1 MTRRTF
7 VLPSGPMQRSAGQFL
22 RLNHFQEVMAHWE
35 AAHPY
40 NAGQVVRLDGRVDI
54 PLLRAAIQTA
64 CEDAGVGTLV
74 LHDDRRRYRYDRAG
88 RIPLEEIAPDDFHAD
103 ALRRA
108 LTESL
113 NARFP
118 EGPHHPIRWSILV
131 DRGSDSYFLIAVWRH
146 LAADEMSVR
155 LLLRRVLNQYY
166 GTRHPEDARPFMMLP
181 PLPARASGFVHRCV
195 SQIAA
200 LARAMWLSRAVRR
213 VYRFRE
219 ARVHGEGTHI
229 HLASLPSGLAGRLET
244 WCRAHRVTPN
254 DLLLAV
260 LGKVLAKTTA
270 QARAQTY
277 KRSLGLATAACLRR
291 AAPQA
296 PADSFSVVLGYW
308 VTLLHRPDAELG
320 TLLGQ
325 VAVQTRAE
333 KGARRSALSPWGF
346 MLPALICRWSPFQ
359 HNGRWYERMYRLS
372 GGVSNV
378 RASTGWFGDAGRH
391 IREYFL
397 VSPPGPAVPL
407 VVASATLGD
416 TINLCLVARDAAL
429 SAAEAGTLLAQL
441 CAELSAIPTQD
452 LPVA

>member
-1 MTRRTF
+1 M
-7 VLPSGPMQRSAGQFL
+7 SRSAGEFA

-35 AAHPY
+35 AVHPY
-40 NAGQVVRLDGRVDI
+40 NAGQVVRLNGRVDI

-74 LHDDRRRYRYDRAG
+74 LHDDRRRYRYDRADQ
-88 RIPLEEIAPDDFHAD
+88 IALEEIAPAEFPAD
-103 ALRRA
+103 ALERM

-118 EGPHHPIRWSILV
+118 EGPHHPIRWSILE

-166 GTRHPEDARPFMMLP
+166 GTRHPEDARPFTMLS
-181 PLPARASGFVHRCV
+181 PLAARAAGFRHRCV
-195 SQIAA
+195 SQIVA
-200 LARAMWLSRAVRR
+200 LARAIWLSRAVRR

-219 ARVHGEGTHI
+219 ARVRGEGTHI
-229 HLASLPSGLAGRLET
+229 HLTSLPSGLAGPLMT
-244 WCRAHRVTPN
+244 WCQAQRVTPN

-260 LGKVLAKTTA
+260 LGKVLAKTTV

-277 KRSLGLATAACLRR
+277 KRSLGLASAVCLRR
-291 AAPQA
+291 AAPQGL
-296 PADSFSVVLGYW
+296 ADSFSVVLGHW
-308 VTLLHRPDAELG
+308 VTLLDRPDAELH
-320 TLLGQ
+320 TLLRQ
-325 VAVQTRAE
+325 IAVQTRAE
-333 KGARRSALSPWGF
+333 KGAQRSALSPWGF
-346 MLPALICRWSPFQ
+346 LLLVLICRWSPFQ
-359 HNGRWYERMYRLS
+359 QNGRWYERMYRLS

-397 VSPPGPAVPL
+397 VSPPGPVVPL

-416 TINLCLVARDAAL
+416 RINLCLVARDAAL

-441 CAELSAIPTQD
+441 CAELSAIAAQG
-452 LPVA
+452 LPAA